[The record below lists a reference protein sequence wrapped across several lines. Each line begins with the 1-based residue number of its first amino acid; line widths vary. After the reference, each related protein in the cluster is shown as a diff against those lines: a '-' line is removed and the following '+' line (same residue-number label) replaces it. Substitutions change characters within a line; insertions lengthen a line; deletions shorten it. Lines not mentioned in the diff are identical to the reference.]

1 VAFARIEKDPSGE
14 GYQALVLEGSSF
26 FITADVFRTLRL
38 SLGQELSEEEF
49 QRLRTAQLQRNC
61 RSQALAYLAR
71 REHTALELTQKLQ
84 IKGFDRTI
92 ITPVLEKLAE
102 EDLLSEYR
110 YALLAIEHRQRK
122 NPEGRA
128 LLSQRLASKGVNRQD
143 AQRALDELFCE
154 ELAAEYARK
163 AYQLALAKGGTEKAR
178 LLMGKRGFSSY
189 EIHLALEQE

>member
-14 GYQALVLEGSSF
+14 GYQALLLEGSSF
-26 FITADVFRTLRL
+26 IITSDVFRSLHL
-38 SLGQELSEEEF
+38 SLGQELSEEEY
-49 QRLRTAQLQRNC
+49 QMLRTAQLERNC
-61 RSQALAYLAR
+61 RSQALVYLAR
-71 REHTALELTQKLQ
+71 REHTSLELTQKLQ
-84 IKGFDRTI
+84 VKGFDRSV
-92 ITPVLEKLAE
+92 ITPVLEKLSE

-143 AQRALDELFCE
+143 AQRALDELFSE
-154 ELAAEYARK
+154 ELATEYAQR

-189 EIHLALEQE
+189 EIRLALEQE

>member
-26 FITADVFRTLRL
+26 SITADVFRTLRL

>member
-1 VAFARIEKDPSGE
+1 MAFARIEKDPSGE
-14 GYQALVLEGSSF
+14 GYQALLLEGSSF
-26 FITADVFRTLRL
+26 SITADVFRAMRL
-38 SLGQELSEEEF
+38 SLGKELSAEEF
-49 QRLRTAQLQRNC
+49 QRLRTAQLERNC

-84 IKGFDRTI
+84 VKGFDRTI
-92 ITPVLEKLAE
+92 ISPVLEKLAE

-128 LLSQRLASKGVNRQD
+128 LLSQRLASKGVNRKD